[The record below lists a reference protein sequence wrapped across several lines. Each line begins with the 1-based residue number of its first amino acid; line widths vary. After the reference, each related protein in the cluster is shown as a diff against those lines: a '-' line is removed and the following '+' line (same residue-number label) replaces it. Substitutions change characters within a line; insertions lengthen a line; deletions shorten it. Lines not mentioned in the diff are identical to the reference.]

1 MDPYQQ
7 ARVLIDA
14 VHAADPVRT
23 AENQAAELKYAD
35 RMEFWIQQRVPDASP
50 LLRLGARCQHLERW
64 AIPRS
69 SFPMDRAG
77 YHAWRQALYLKQAER
92 ARGLLIEAGVA
103 AAEAEELATWVSKR
117 ALRSNAGTQALEDTA
132 CLVFL
137 ETEIEAFAA
146 QHADYPR
153 EKFIHIL
160 RRTWQKMS
168 PRAREL
174 ALTLRLAPEIASL
187 VHEATTPVGPPT
199 APDSPAAP
207 PAPPEA

>member
-1 MDPYQQ
+1 MDPYEQ
-7 ARVLIDA
+7 ARLLIDA

-23 AENQAAELKYAD
+23 AANDPAELKYAD
-35 RMEFWIQQRVPDASP
+35 RMEFWIQQLVPDASP

-69 SFPMDRAG
+69 SFPLDKPG
-77 YHAWRQALYLKQAER
+77 YHAWRQALYVKQAER
-92 ARGLLIEAGVA
+92 ARGLLIDAGVPA
-103 AAEAEELATWVSKR
+103 GEVEELATWVSKR
-117 ALRSNAGTQALEDTA
+117 GLRSNAGTQALEDTA

-160 RRTWQKMS
+160 RRTWLKMS

-174 ALTLRLAPEIASL
+174 ALSLHLAPEITAL
-187 VHEATTPVGPPT
+187 VREAT
-199 APDSPAAP
+199 APASPAAP
-207 PAPPEA
+207 PAPPET